1 MKINSW
7 FFQMS
12 HLSTFDTKQK
22 FLTAFIPGVICW
34 TRKTLNLKKRSKMG
48 EVNRSTF
55 SCFTFNLKKVVHFLL
70 NSYLIGGV
78 FISIPMPNNRNISSK
93 RERERERERERWREK
108 TTLFKFDSN
117 MFIQKF
123 IPLWPWRLEVRKKWM
138 IWRNRFQN
146 PKYWFKSSSPDEYK
160 MNLFLCALIIW
171 LI

>member
-93 RERERERERERWREK
+93 RERERERDEERKRLYSNLIRICLFRNLFRYDLGGWRFEK
-108 TTLFKFDSN
+108 SEWSEEIDFKIPNIDSN
-117 MFIQKF
+117 LLLLMNI
-123 IPLWPWRLEVRKKWM
+123 KWTYSYV
-138 IWRNRFQN
+138 
-146 PKYWFKSSSPDEYK
+146 P
-160 MNLFLCALIIW
+160 
-171 LI
+171 

>member
-34 TRKTLNLKKRSKMG
+34 TRKTLNLKKRSKMV

-93 RERERERERERWREK
+93 REREREMKREN
-108 TTLFKFDSN
+108 DS
-117 MFIQKF
+117 IQIWF
-123 IPLWPWRLEVRKKWM
+123 EYVYSEIYSAMTLEVGGSKKV
-138 IWRNRFQN
+138 NDL
-146 PKYWFKSSSPDEYK
+146 KKSISKSQI
-160 MNLFLCALIIW
+160 LIQIFFSW
-171 LI
+171 WI